1 MYQESLDSGL
11 LWQPMRLLTQPDS
24 PWSPNM
30 DEKPIAGIAQLLG
43 VGIAVVAFFM
53 LIPVPVELY
62 RHWRDKTA
70 GDIEKE
76 NRGRE

>member
-1 MYQESLDSGL
+1 
-11 LWQPMRLLTQPDS
+11 
-24 PWSPNM
+24 M